1 MASLSDSTLQY
12 GSRRRFNPARAV
24 RVSSFASLRVLAML
38 RAPLENVRQNVR
50 QRCRRTASDTQG
62 QELQKCRS
70 IEAFSKTRTY
80 GFGRA
85 LVSFKAKMVRA
96 VPDGP
101 HPEEA
106 PLFPGRLQQSTQP
119 MPHSLPPNSPQ

>member
-12 GSRRRFNPARAV
+12 GWRRRFNPARAV

-80 GFGRA
+80 GLGRA
-85 LVSFKAKMVRA
+85 LVSFKAKTSRNSSFTRKHPPLPMFAAGASA
-96 VPDGP
+96 VSWN
-101 HPEEA
+101 
-106 PLFPGRLQQSTQP
+106 RLS
-119 MPHSLPPNSPQ
+119 N